1 MKKTILYTFLGLSLF
16 GALIFSNGCKKDTE
30 CKCVITVK
38 HLSDTNRI
46 VKQCSVYVGKYSVSQ
61 TAFSDE
67 AGQPGWAC
75 IVPIYN
81 ILVLLKVAGKPWWW
95 ILLMCIPIVN
105 FVILIMVYHGI
116 SVNFGKDAGFTI
128 GLILLPI
135 IFIPILGF
143 GKAQYIGTGV
153 PQN

>member
-1 MKKTILYTFLGLSLF
+1 MSLGMGIGILAVFVIIYLAIIIFMIASLWK
-16 GALIFSNGCKKDTE
+16 I
-30 CKCVITVK
+30 
-38 HLSDTNRI
+38 
-46 VKQCSVYVGKYSVSQ
+46 YSK
-61 TAFSDE
+61 

>member
-38 HLSDTNRI
+38 HLADTNRI

-67 AGQPGWAC
+67 AGQIRMTFKNEA
-75 IVPIYN
+75 
-81 ILVLLKVAGKPWWW
+81 ILDVFAQIDTSSDPLVVSLLKGQA
-95 ILLMCIPIVN
+95 
-105 FVILIMVYHGI
+105 
-116 SVNFGKDAGFTI
+116 SVR
-128 GLILLPI
+128 LLPGETVQKSVY
-135 IFIPILGF
+135 LS
-143 GKAQYIGTGV
+143 KQ
-153 PQN
+153 